1 MICKLPSL
9 EEQGT
14 FGSMAP
20 FERMTEQS
28 EEHLYLLSCHDVALQ
43 ALRVAF
49 RRNGWLCGLLATF
62 ILCGCV
68 LSASK
73 RLLSSRRI
81 ICFAQRNE
89 KALVK
94 H

>member
-9 EEQGT
+9 EEHGT
-14 FGSMAP
+14 CLSTAP
-20 FERMTEQS
+20 FEKLTGQF
-28 EEHLYLLSCHDVALQ
+28 EEHLYLLSCDDVALQ
-43 ALRVAF
+43 VLRVAF

-73 RLLSSRRI
+73 CILSSRQL
-81 ICFAQRNE
+81 ICIAQ
-89 KALVK
+89 
-94 H
+94 